1 MYGIISLLNL
11 KPAMDI
17 GEKMVDNYHGFTE
30 MYNKKTCE
38 VVRVYNFT
46 VDVTGAIVAVVF
58 SNNLAA
64 KNNGYGWQKVKASV
78 LVPVDCVNSNGEFV
92 SKTKRNAIKSMLK
105 LNKAEWVCTDGTVFE
120 SNSCDGH
127 SGLELAIEHQS
138 SIVDC

>member
-1 MYGIISLLNL
+1 
-11 KPAMDI
+11 
-17 GEKMVDNYHGFTE
+17 MVDNYHNFTE

-46 VDVTGAIVAVVF
+46 VDVTGSIIAVVF

-64 KNNGYGWQKVKASV
+64 KNGGYGWQKVKASV

-105 LNKAEWVCTDGTVFE
+105 LNKAEWVCTDGTAFE
-120 SNSCDGH
+120 SNSYDGH